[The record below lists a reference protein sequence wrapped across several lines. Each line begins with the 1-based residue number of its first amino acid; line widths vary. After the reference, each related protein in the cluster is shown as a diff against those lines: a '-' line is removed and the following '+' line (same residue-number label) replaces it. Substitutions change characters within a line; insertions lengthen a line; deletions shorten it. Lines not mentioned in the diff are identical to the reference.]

1 MARASQ
7 QYANALYEVA
17 VKEDVLEEVKNDFFE
32 VTKAIASVE
41 NFKEFMNNPKVSIE
55 DRKNVIE
62 TTFKDSHRLLLN
74 LLRILTDKH
83 RVSLVDEVYSEFL
96 HLYDEQHNQ
105 ARVTVES
112 VYKLSTEELDQLG
125 QIFIDKT
132 GYEKLLIT
140 NNINEALIGGVRVL
154 IGSKVYDGSVQNQL
168 EGIRNKFKEHTNS

>member
-1 MARASQ
+1 MAAVSQ
-7 QYANALYEVA
+7 QYANALFEVA
-17 VKEDVLEEVKNDFFE
+17 VKEDDLENVKNDFYE
-32 VTKAIASVE
+32 VAKAIASVD
-41 NFKEFMNNPKVSIE
+41 NFKAFMDNPKVSIE
-55 DRKNVIE
+55 DRKTVIE

-74 LLRILTDKH
+74 LLRILADKH
-83 RVSLVDEVYSEFL
+83 RITLIDEVYSDFL
-96 HLYDEQHNQ
+96 HQYDEHHKQ

-140 NNINEALIGGVRVL
+140 NNINEELIGGVRVL